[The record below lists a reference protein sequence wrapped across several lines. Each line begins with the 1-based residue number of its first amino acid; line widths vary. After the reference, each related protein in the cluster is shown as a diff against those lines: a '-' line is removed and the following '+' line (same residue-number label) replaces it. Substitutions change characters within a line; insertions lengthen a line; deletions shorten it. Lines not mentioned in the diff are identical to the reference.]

1 MTYTNELLLALNIA
15 FQSIMCFLIYRKL
28 REIAND

>member
-15 FQSIMCFLIYRKL
+15 FQSIMCILIYQKL
-28 REIAND
+28 QGIAND